1 MAAEA
6 PIKSIDI
13 QDGGGDVLVGLPDLC
28 HTFTGIADY
37 LSLWCELYGLREQNI
52 RVGHVEW
59 KDEHTLKFKITDHRG
74 SAISPLRY
82 DPRMPEN
89 RHALRARPE
98 RLRRFVRMSPWF
110 RRQLELVDREVRA
123 YLVAQQLEPSD
134 VETINRWTEDGLV
147 LVRIIWK
154 ITPATRRRYMTHLKY
169 GDERT

>member
-1 MAAEA
+1 MSAEA
-6 PIKSIDI
+6 PIKSIDL
-13 QDGGGDVLVGLPDLC
+13 QDGGADVLVGLPDLC
-28 HTFTGIADY
+28 RTFVGIADY
-37 LSLWCELYGLREQNI
+37 LSLWCELYGLREGNI
-52 RVGHVEW
+52 RVGGVEW

-74 SAISPLRY
+74 GAISPLRY

-89 RHALRARPE
+89 RTALRARPE
-98 RLRRFVRMSPWF
+98 RMRRFIGLCPWF
-110 RRQLELVDREVRA
+110 RRQLWEVDQAVRA
-123 YLVAQQLEPSD
+123 YLDAQHLGPSD